1 MYRILKKLLSIAF
14 LAIGML
20 VNAQKSEYFTISLA
34 VDPNATI
41 KENSPNLVAELEYVN
56 NIFYIKATTQVL
68 PDLEGGYWDF
78 GGAGGLNIH
87 LNRWKTS
94 RLYVGGRLG
103 IIKRGGNSYPLAG
116 FEGGIDFDITN
127 TMFIGLRGTGD
138 YRSDFEFCGGKSET
152 RYSGFIRV
160 GFKF

>member
-1 MYRILKKLLSIAF
+1 MKKLLAIAF
-14 LAIGML
+14 LVIGMM

-56 NIFYIKATTQVL
+56 NLIYIKATTQVL
-68 PDLEGGYWDF
+68 PNLEGGYWDF

-94 RLYVGGRLG
+94 RAYAGGRLG
-103 IIKRGGNSYPLAG
+103 IIKRDGNSYPLAG
-116 FEGGIDFDITN
+116 FEGGVDFDVTDS
-127 TMFIGLRGTGD
+127 MFIGVRGTGD
-138 YRSDFEFCGGKSET
+138 YREDFEFWGGEAEM
-152 RYSGFIRV
+152 RYSGFLRI